1 MVTENTENDGN
12 DEFGVKIKGPTID
25 LNELKKADGLI
36 TNRAGQHIGVLVRA
50 MSVHPITENEQE
62 LKLAYWGSSDEGDE
76 YVSAMTEC
84 EVLGMDPTPIYRQM
98 LARSAGVKQSY
109 IMRIFE
115 TITHTTVTT
124 NYQKGKENANPR
136 INSRPFS

>member
-1 MVTENTENDGN
+1 MEFK
-12 DEFGVKIKGPTID
+12 DEGHEQDEHGINIKGPTID

-50 MSVHPITENEQE
+50 MSAHPIEEYQQE
-62 LKLAYWGSSDEGDE
+62 LKLANFQSSDEADE
-76 YVSAMTEC
+76 CVSAINESI
-84 EVLGMDPTPIYRQM
+84 ELGMSLTPIIDQM
-98 LARSAGVKQSY
+98 YARSAGVKQNY
-109 IMRIFE
+109 IMKIFD

-124 NYQKGKENANPR
+124 NYQKGKDNANPR